1 MAVPGRYRRV
11 VIDFSKRGLDGFDF
25 GKYNRTSLVGLENLL
40 PNSYTNA
47 VLQMM
52 FYVPEV
58 KGLVLGKQ
66 YVWGCWGNE
75 KSVVCEMGFLFHM
88 LEMALV
94 EATATTKGG
103 KKEEGKE
110 GEPVQQRPA
119 RLPFSSIPPPAP
131 KPCQSSNFL
140 RVFRH
145 VPEVVALGLLEAS
158 TAAPVQQRAEGAHRF
173 FLSQIHGEDSAA
185 AAPSSPPLP
194 PASSS
199 SHRRGGRGGA
209 KKAAAAAAAAADKH
223 AAAAAAAAEDD
234 DNEDDLG
241 NSEGGGGREGGSGGR
256 EKSVIDSLY
265 GYTARTTNTF
275 LHPPNLPPKVTT
287 TRSFILELVYPRTLS
302 RGAGGSPTSSPTL
315 KPTPASPSFPP
326 SSSSSTSFSLPTDA
340 SYLAKSKK
348 EKILSVLTNIN
359 AAATATTA
367 GPSSLPPPLPTFSQ
381 ILHSSLCRE
390 TRSRG
395 WCEASKGYEPL
406 KQQRVVSSLP
416 SLLVL
421 HGGVAVGTGAEVAR
435 QIWHQLNPLGGPW
448 LPERVRVK
456 VGGGRKGGRSPPKP
470 KQPPPPPSTPGSR

>member
-1 MAVPGRYRRV
+1 M
-11 VIDFSKRGLDGFDF
+11 
-25 GKYNRTSLVGLENLL
+25 
-40 PNSYTNA
+40 
-47 VLQMM
+47 LQMM

-94 EATATTKGG
+94 EGTPKVGG

-110 GEPVQQRPA
+110 GESASQEQQQQQQRQA
-119 RLPFSSIPPPAP
+119 RLASIIPPPAP

-173 FLSQIHGEDSAA
+173 FLSQIHGEDTAA
-185 AAPSSPPLP
+185 AAPSPSSP
-194 PASSS
+194 SSCLLFVS
-199 SHRRGGRGGA
+199 PSWWSGWGQE
-209 KKAAAAAAAAADKH
+209 AAAAAAAAADKH
-223 AAAAAAAAEDD
+223 AAAVAAAAAEED
-234 DNEDDLG
+234 DNDDELG
-241 NSEGGGGREGGSGGR
+241 GSEGGGGGREGGSGR

-315 KPTPASPSFPP
+315 KPTPASPSP
-326 SSSSSTSFSLPTDA
+326 
-340 SYLAKSKK
+340 
-348 EKILSVLTNIN
+348 
-359 AAATATTA
+359 
-367 GPSSLPPPLPTFSQ
+367 
-381 ILHSSLCRE
+381 
-390 TRSRG
+390 
-395 WCEASKGYEPL
+395 
-406 KQQRVVSSLP
+406 P
-416 SLLVL
+416 SLLL
-421 HGGVAVGTGAEVAR
+421 LLR
-435 QIWHQLNPLGGPW
+435 LL
-448 LPERVRVK
+448 LP
-456 VGGGRKGGRSPPKP
+456 PY
-470 KQPPPPPSTPGSR
+470 